1 MTLDPQAQE
10 RLAQDAAAGAPPVWE
25 LPLATARANMENR
38 PKLPGPEVASAVDMP
53 VPAPDGDVSVRV
65 YTPEGAGPFPVMV
78 WMHGGGWVLGS
89 VNTTDATCRAMA
101 NDTPCVVVSVEYR
114 LAPETKFPGPAE
126 DCYAVAQWVAANGT
140 RLNVDASRMAI
151 AGASAGGNLAAAV
164 ALMARDRGG
173 PALVH
178 QTLVYP
184 VTDGKMATA
193 SYQRCASGY
202 GLSQDTMTWYWKQYL
217 ASEADRE
224 NPYAAPARASD
235 LSGLPP
241 ALVITGGYD
250 VLADE
255 GEAYANAMSAAGVPT
270 THSRYDGM
278 IHGFFNLS
286 APFGTSFTAVAEV
299 CAALRSVF
307 AV

>member
-10 RLAQDAAAGAPPVWE
+10 RLAQDAAIGTRPVWE
-25 LPLATARANMENR
+25 LPLATARANQENR
-38 PKLPGPEVASAVDMP
+38 AKLPGPEVASVVDMD
-53 VPAPDGDVSVRV
+53 VPAPDGAVGVRA
-65 YTPEGAGPFPVMV
+65 YTPEGAGPFPVVV

-89 VNTTDATCRAMA
+89 VNSTDATCRAMA

-126 DCYAVAQWVAANGT
+126 DCYAVAQWVATNGA
-140 RLNVDASRMAI
+140 RLNADASRMAI

-173 PALVH
+173 PALVQ

-184 VTDGKMATA
+184 VTDGTLSTE
-193 SYQRCASGY
+193 SYERCATGF
-202 GLSQDTMTWYWKQYL
+202 GLSRDTMTWYWQQYL

-255 GEAYANAMSAAGVPT
+255 GEAYASSMSAAGVPT

-286 APFGTSFTAVAEV
+286 APFDKSYTAIAEV
-299 CAALRSVF
+299 CAALRSAF
-307 AV
+307 AA